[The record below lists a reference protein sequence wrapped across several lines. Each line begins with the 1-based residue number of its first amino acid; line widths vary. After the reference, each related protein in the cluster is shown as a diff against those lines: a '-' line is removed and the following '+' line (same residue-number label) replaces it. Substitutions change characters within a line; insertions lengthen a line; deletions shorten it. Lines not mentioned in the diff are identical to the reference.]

1 MIVTAAGVAQGGE
14 VQKEKDADSGYEV
27 LVAKQGNTTV
37 RLVPAAGCNAYSI
50 NYAGTE
56 LLKTP
61 KTLKELPGFM
71 YGNPVLYPTPNRV
84 REAKF
89 TFQGTEYKFT
99 ANNDSNFLHGL
110 VHSVPWEVVDTSSGE
125 DHATIR
131 CRYKFEPG
139 SETFKLFPHSARD
152 RADHEGHRQRRSVQ
166 LHGRQ
171 FARRQA
177 RAVRHGLP
185 PVVLIS
191 RLAKETYLTVPATHL
206 MEAENLLPTGK
217 LLELTGTKYDARTPI
232 SLEDFVIDDV
242 YFGMQSSQ
250 PAVIDFREKKLKIT
264 LHASE
269 DFTHMV
275 VYTPKDEPW
284 FCVENQTCSTD
295 AHNLFAKGLEKQA
308 HLIILEPGKTFSG
321 HAAFEFSKY

>member
-1 MIVTAAGVAQGGE
+1 MMVMAAGVAQGGE

-61 KTLKELPGFM
+61 KTLKELPGFL

-110 VHSVPWEVVDTSSGE
+110 VHNVPWEVVDTSSGE

-139 SETFKLFPHSARD
+139 SETFKLFPHQHAIELTTKVTD
-152 RADHEGHRQRRSVQ
+152 NG
-166 LHGRQ
+166 
-171 FARRQA
+171 
-177 RAVRHGLP
+177 VRFSYTVDNSQGDK
-185 PVVLIS
+185 PVPFGMAYHPWFLYQGS
-191 RLAKETYLTVPATHL
+191 RKETYLTVPATHL
-206 MEAENLLPTGK
+206 MEAETLLPTGK
-217 LLELTGTKYDARTPI
+217 LLELTGTNYDARTPI
-232 SLEDFVIDDV
+232 SLEGFVIDDV
-242 YFGMQSSQ
+242 YFGMQPAQ

-295 AHNLFAKGLEKQA
+295 AHNFFAKGLEKQA